1 MEVRK
6 DGMLAKTLS
15 TYDQFGYFYNEEV
28 IPFGAGVMRGT
39 DPENQCKLM
48 VTGGSFLGVA
58 AYRGV
63 NVTDK
68 REYPVISTVEVITKG
83 HVWVKVKESVTAGD
97 KAACGVGGTWGKSG
111 TASYDDV
118 NGEYETSANANE
130 YAILWLK

>member
-1 MEVRK
+1 MDVRK
-6 DGMLAKTLS
+6 EGILAKTLS
-15 TYDQFGYFYNEEV
+15 TYDQFGYFYNEET
-28 IPFGAGVMRGT
+28 IPFGSGVMRGT

-118 NGEYETSANANE
+118 NGEYETSEKPNE

>member
-1 MEVRK
+1 MDVRK
-6 DGMLAKTLS
+6 EGILAKTLS
-15 TYDQFGYFYNEEV
+15 TYDQFGYFYNEET
-28 IPFGAGVMRGT
+28 IPFGSGVMRGT

-97 KAACGVGGTWGKSG
+97 KAACGVGGAWGKSG
-111 TASYDDV
+111 TASYDNI